1 MGKSLFQKD
10 EHMRNGK
17 ALLLAAVIA
26 LAGVACLMLPEAN
39 RAVAVGLE
47 ESRYSLY
54 SVNF

>member
-39 RAVAVGLE
+39 RAVAVGLDH
-47 ESRYSLY
+47 SDA
-54 SVNF
+54 